1 MNIPLAVLGLGP
13 AEIILV
19 LVAVLILF
27 GANRLPQ
34 IGSSLGKGLKNFK
47 KGMKGEEDE
56 DEEET
61 ETPSRQKETNHSTK
75 NPQ

>member
-1 MNIPLAVLGLGP
+1 MNIPLAILGLGP

-34 IGSSLGKGLKNFK
+34 IGSSLGKGLKNFR
-47 KGMKGEEDE
+47 KGMKGEG
-56 DEEET
+56 EEE
-61 ETPSRQKETNHSTK
+61 EEEAESSSSQKEKTPSTK
-75 NPQ
+75 KSQ